1 MERLK
6 NISVGQQDDV
16 RLDDLGEWDRFEA
29 MCVRCRHRRVLNPAG
44 FRRRWPGATRVA
56 DLARKL
62 RCKGC
67 GNRDGNSLG
76 LRRVKR
82 D

>member
-6 NISVGQQDDV
+6 NIPVSARVDLQ
-16 RLDDLGEWDRFEA
+16 LKDLGEWDRLEA
-29 MCVRCRHRRVLNPAG
+29 ICVRCRHRTVLRPTG
-44 FRRRWPGATRVA
+44 LRRRWEGTTPIVT
-56 DLARKL
+56 LEEKL

-67 GNRDGNSLG
+67 GNRVGNRLG
-76 LRRVKR
+76 LRRVRR